1 MCKKRFSLSLEGK
14 VCDACRKKFSK
25 VSTAET
31 ESVDLFESSE
41 DVAASSPPDD
51 ETFHQL
57 ESQESINQRLSA
69 IGETPVV
76 KKKTPTYQVPKRKNE
91 EDHDSCEEYIST

>member
-76 KKKTPTYQVPKRKNE
+76 KKNSNIP
-91 EDHDSCEEYIST
+91 STKEKK